1 MKAKSF
7 GVVAVMMGGSL
18 LCLDTRPACGDATA
32 ELCVAPAQGMLI
44 LELVSHA

>member
-32 ELCVAPAQGMLI
+32 EVRVAAAQETLI